1 MGRMIQDDT
10 TRDVLDLLNKRFGP
24 GGIREM
30 VELQKEFDIFSPDH
44 PLEQSF
50 RLIGIE
56 PSDRAERQRWYTF
69 LGTLKDY
76 PSDLPNVNGYKR
88 VIQAFRQALTQ
99 GSALPVHVGV
109 HAMKD
114 NPQVTF
120 SAEGS
125 TPLVY
130 STQSYR
136 VLSIPT
142 KPSQVARKEAA
153 AAAKQRRAK
162 SAKKK

>member
-10 TRDVLDLLNKRFGP
+10 TRDVLELLNKRFGP
-24 GGIREM
+24 TGIAEM
-30 VELQKEFDIFSPDH
+30 VELQKEFDIFASGH

-50 RLIGIE
+50 KLIGIE
-56 PSDRAERQRWYTF
+56 PADRAERVRWYTF
-69 LGTLKDY
+69 LGTLKTY
-76 PSDLPNVNGYKR
+76 PSDVANVTGYNR

-99 GSALPVHVGV
+99 GPVLPVLVV
-109 HAMKD
+109 AHAMKD

-120 SAEGS
+120 TSEAT
-125 TPLVY
+125 TPLIY

-142 KPSQVARKEAA
+142 KPSLVARKEAA
-153 AAAKQRRAK
+153 TAAKQRRAK
-162 SAKKK
+162 KAKKK

>member
-1 MGRMIQDDT
+1 MGRAIQDET
-10 TRDVLDLLNKRFGP
+10 TRDVLELLNKRFGP
-24 GGIREM
+24 AGIAEM
-30 VELQKEFDIFSPDH
+30 VELQKEFDIFSPKH

-50 RLIGIE
+50 KLIGIE

-76 PSDLPNVNGYKR
+76 PSDVANVSGYNR
-88 VIQAFRQALTQ
+88 VIQAFRHALTQ
-99 GSALPVHVGV
+99 GSLLPVFVGV

-114 NPQVTF
+114 NAQVTF
-120 SAEGS
+120 ASEGG
-125 TPLVY
+125 TPLIY
-130 STQSYR
+130 STQPYR

-153 AAAKQRRAK
+153 DAAKQRRAK
-162 SAKKK
+162 KAKK

>member
-24 GGIREM
+24 GGIMEM
-30 VELQKEFDIFSPDH
+30 VELQKEFDIFSPNH

-56 PSDRAERQRWYTF
+56 PADRIERKRWYTF

-76 PSDLPNVNGYKR
+76 PSDQPNVSGYKR
-88 VIQAFRQALTQ
+88 VVQAFRHALTQ
-99 GSALPVHVGV
+99 NPYLPVLVSV
-109 HAMKD
+109 HAMKE
-114 NPQVTF
+114 NPKVTF
-120 SAEGS
+120 AADGH
-125 TPLVY
+125 TPLIY

-142 KPSQVARKEAA
+142 KPSQVARKELATM
-153 AAAKQRRAK
+153 AKQRRAK
-162 SAKKK
+162 AKK

>member
-10 TRDVLDLLNKRFGP
+10 TRDVLELLNKRFGP
-24 GGIREM
+24 GGIMEM
-30 VELQKEFDIFSPDH
+30 VELQKEFDIFSPNH

-56 PSDRAERQRWYTF
+56 PADRVERQRWYTF

-99 GSALPVHVGV
+99 GSVLPVFVGV

-120 SAEGS
+120 AAEGS
-125 TPLVY
+125 TPLIY
-130 STQSYR
+130 STHSYR

-142 KPSQVARKEAA
+142 KPSQVARKELAA
-153 AAAKQRRAK
+153 VAKQRRAK
-162 SAKKK
+162 KAKK